1 MYKLIAIDMDGTLLN
16 SEKQLSE
23 RNGQAIKEAVEKG
36 AMVVIST
43 GRGFSGI
50 EKYLKELGLEREGQY
65 ALTMN
70 GGAAYDCYTKKAI
83 TNIGIKGSDLHKIF
97 KVNEELGLKIQAYT
111 LDKCVALEENEYT
124 EFERVHV
131 GTKIEIVDFCK
142 DIKSDDD
149 IMKVLLM
156 EEPEILDEKI
166 KLIPKEI
173 IEEYNCVKSLPMCF
187 EILNKSCNKG
197 IGLKE
202 LIEKLGITPD
212 EVIAIGDECNDYEM
226 IEFAGLGV
234 AMGNANL
241 KIKEIA
247 NYITDTNDNDGVAKV
262 IEKFILNN

>member
-1 MYKLIAIDMDGTLLN
+1 MYKLVAIDMDGTLLN

-23 RNGQAIKEAVEKG
+23 RNGQAIKAAVEKG

-43 GRGFSGI
+43 GRGFAGV
-50 EKYLKELGLEREGQY
+50 EKYLKELGLEKEGQY

-70 GGAAYDCYTKKAI
+70 GGAAYDCYTKQPI
-83 TNIGIKGSDLHKIF
+83 TNIGIKGADLHKIY
-97 KVNEELGLKIQAYT
+97 KLNEELGLKIQAYT

-124 EFERVHV
+124 EFEKVHV
-131 GTKIEIVDFCK
+131 GTEVEILDFYK
-142 DIKSDDD
+142 DINEDDD

-156 EEPEILDEKI
+156 EVPEILDEKI

-187 EILNKSCNKG
+187 EILNKECNKG
-197 IGLKE
+197 VGLKE
-202 LIEKLGITPD
+202 LTEKLGIKPE

-234 AMGNANL
+234 AMGNANP
-241 KIKEIA
+241 KIREIA
-247 NYITDTNDNDGVAKV
+247 NYNTDTNDNDGVAKV
-262 IEKFILNN
+262 IEKFILNK